1 MKPFDYLLYGLTIF
15 AWSTSWLP
23 LKWQLGVVAPEVS
36 LFWRFVF
43 AGCIMMVIAK
53 LSGHSLR
60 LAKEVHLRIA
70 FLSLFLFSFNF
81 LNFYYGGLGV
91 SSGLL
96 AVVFSTAS
104 LMVILEKAILDRQ
117 WPEVRLLVA
126 AILGIGGIFLIFLPE
141 LEKGHAPWA
150 SLVFCFIG
158 TLIFSLGN
166 ILSGR
171 LQSRQVSVISSNS
184 WGMLYGASYL
194 GLVAL
199 CRGDA
204 FIMEYSWKYLG
215 GLSWL
220 VIISTVMAFTCY
232 LTLVGRIGPGRA
244 SYITV
249 IFPVAA
255 LLISQQMEDYE
266 WTYLSLV
273 GLALVAFGNTIM
285 ARSAKNRTT

>member
-23 LKWQLGVVAPEVS
+23 LRWQLGVVAPEVS
-36 LFWRFVF
+36 LFWRFIF
-43 AGCIMMVIAK
+43 AGLIMMVVAK

-60 LAKEVHLRIA
+60 LTKEVHLRIA
-70 FLSLFLFSFNF
+70 VLSLFLFSFNF
-81 LNFYYGGLGV
+81 LSFYYGGLGV

-104 LMVILEKAILDRQ
+104 LMVILEKAVIDRQ
-117 WPEVRLLVA
+117 WPEVRLLFA
-126 AILGIGGIFLIFLPE
+126 AILGIGGIILIFLPE
-141 LEKGHAPWA
+141 LEKGHAPLA
-150 SLVFCFIG
+150 SLMFCFMG

-184 WGMLYGASYL
+184 WGMLYGATYL
-194 GLVAL
+194 GLVAVF
-199 CRGDA
+199 CGDA
-204 FIMEYSWKYLG
+204 FILEYSWKYLG

-232 LTLVGRIGPGRA
+232 LTLIGRIGPGRA

-255 LLISQQMEDYE
+255 LLISQLMEDYE

-273 GLALVAFGNTIM
+273 GLGLVAFGNTIM
-285 ARSAKNRTT
+285 ARSAKSRTN